1 MTILIKS
8 SGGERIITEQI
19 FQYEEAVLFIV
30 QEYLNKNRFF
40 TIDDIIP
47 FINSRLR
54 ELSINLNFSGIKEIL
69 KSLIKKKLIFE
80 RSKLSKNQ
88 VLKNENRNIIIDY
101 IRKNP
106 GVYFNQIAKSLNLSN
121 YLLGWHLKIL
131 LKFNFIRN
139 KIIDNHEVFFDINLV
154 KNYDELYY
162 FASKEKPRL
171 IIEYLVENS
180 EGATKT
186 HLSRELTMHSNTI
199 SKYLK
204 KLVSLNLL
212 QKKNTSIKTIYF
224 LNEQMYYRVFDN

>member
-1 MTILIKS
+1 MILLINT
-8 SGGERIITEQI
+8 SGGERKITEQI
-19 FQYEEAVLFIV
+19 LQSENAVLFIV
-30 QEYLNKNRFF
+30 QEYLNKNRYF
-40 TIDDIIP
+40 TVDDIIP

-54 ELSINLNFSGIKEIL
+54 ELSINLNFSGIKEVL

-80 RSKLSKNQ
+80 RSKLSKDQILN
-88 VLKNENRNIIIDY
+88 NENRKMISDY

-106 GVYFNQIAKSLNLSN
+106 GVYFNQIAKNLNLSN

-139 KIIDNHEVFFDINLV
+139 KIIDKHDVFFNINLEE
-154 KNYDELYY
+154 NYDELYY

-171 IIEYLVENS
+171 IIEYLLENP

-186 HLSRELTMHSNTI
+186 RLSRELTMHSTTI

-204 KLVSLNLL
+204 RLEKLNLL
-212 QKKNTSIKTIYF
+212 QKKKSSIKTIYF
-224 LNEQMYYRVFDN
+224 LNEQIYYRVFNN